1 MKIKL
6 VMISLALFMACTNSK
21 SDISAN
27 KDLKTENKLEGMWT
41 LKSGKWSNDDGT
53 FLVYPGDSLL
63 EGSTAYIIYSKS
75 HFNVVAT
82 VPKMNYLRTEHVKY
96 TLEEGKI
103 KAHIVFSNIEGSNEK
118 ESIWTFNIKDDLA
131 TFKNDKNIEVWKKVE

>member
-103 KAHIVFSNIEGSNEK
+103 KAHIVFSNIEGSNGK

-131 TFKNDKNIEVWKKVE
+131 TFKNDENIEVWKKVE

>member
-6 VMISLALFMACTNSK
+6 ALICLALFTACSNSK
-21 SDISAN
+21 TN

-41 LKSGKWSNDDGT
+41 LKSGKWSNNDGT

-63 EGSTAYIIYSKS
+63 EGLTANIIYSKS
-75 HFNVVAT
+75 HFNVIASA
-82 VPKMNYLRTEHVKY
+82 PKMNYSRTEHVKY

-103 KAHIVFSNIEGSNEK
+103 KAHIVFSNIDGSNGK
-118 ESIWTFNIKDDLA
+118 ESIWALDFKDDLA
-131 TFKNDKNIEVWKKVE
+131 TFTNDENIEVWKKVE